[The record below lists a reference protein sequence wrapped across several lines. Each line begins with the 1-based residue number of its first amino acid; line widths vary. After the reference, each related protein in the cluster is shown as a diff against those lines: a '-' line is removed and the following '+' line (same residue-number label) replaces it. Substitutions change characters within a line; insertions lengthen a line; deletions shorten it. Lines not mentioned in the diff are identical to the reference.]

1 MEKCKRLN
9 FAASPESFAIILK
22 NLKMPHQLS
31 VISNIPIRNGLNAL
45 PLKPYSSLPFGFHL
59 SASWN

>member
-1 MEKCKRLN
+1 MEKCKWLN
-9 FAASPESFAIILK
+9 FVASRESFVTILRK
-22 NLKMPHQLS
+22 LKMRRQLN